1 MLMKGN
7 TIDSL
12 ETAVAD
18 LHTCTSESLSRIHG
32 MAKCALIAM
41 ESPSGVQCIES
52 IAQVLMAIVNDA
64 GMAIDTIDGIA
75 GDAGID
81 TLDDPAWQRRMQAAH
96 SAAKGAV

>member
-1 MLMKGN
+1 MLKEGN

-12 ETAVAD
+12 ETAVSD
-18 LHTCTSESLSRIHG
+18 LYTCASESLDRIHG
-32 MAKCALIAM
+32 MAQCALIAL
-41 ESPSGVQCIES
+41 ESPNGVSSTECIAE
-52 IAQVLMAIVNDA
+52 VLAAIVNDA
-64 GMAIDTIDGIA
+64 SMARDTIDGIA